1 MQMIMTVFQATRQLV
16 SRTLAVSVL
25 MVILGIQAPDAEA
38 GAREQAKRI
47 HDRIAGVPPS
57 ATVLEQMEVLL
68 QGGNAVAA
76 AELALKD
83 PGFYD
88 VTLKNFVAPWT
99 NEDMSPFVS
108 LNDYTA
114 TVIGIVRD
122 NRDFRQILQADLVY
136 VGASSLGLTP
146 YSNSNNDHYA
156 ELEARLNGADIS
168 LSDPE
173 VLEATTQSSMNPEL
187 PPGATAGVITTRAAA
202 KAFLSAG
209 TNRAMFRFTLL
220 NHMCNDLEQVA
231 DVTLPPDRI
240 RQDVSRSPGGDSRV
254 FRNNCVGCHSGMD
267 PMTQAFA
274 YYNYDYDGD
283 IETGRLIYNATGE
296 ADPATST
303 RVVAKYH
310 INSTTFEPGY
320 VTPDDGWD
328 NYWRSGPNRRL
339 GWDTSLPGSGSGAKS
354 LGKEFANS
362 DAFAQCQVKKVFR
375 NVCLR
380 SPSNDQDRTRV
391 SNIVTIFRNQ
401 GYDLK
406 DVFAET
412 AAYCKGA

>member
-1 MQMIMTVFQATRQLV
+1 MTVLHPTGQLV
-16 SRTLAVSVL
+16 LRTIAASLLFSMTAFQTL
-25 MVILGIQAPDAEA
+25 DAQAGP
-38 GAREQAKRI
+38 REQAKRI

-57 ATVLEQMEVLL
+57 AEMLDDMEALI
-68 QGGNAVAA
+68 GNNRPEDAA
-76 AELALKD
+76 RLALED
-83 PGFYD
+83 PAFYD

-99 NEDMSPFVS
+99 NEAMSPFVP

-114 TVIGIVRD
+114 TVIGLVRD
-122 NRDFRQILQADLVY
+122 NRDFRDILQADLMY

-146 YSNSNNDHYA
+146 YSNSNNDHYS
-156 ELEARLNGADIS
+156 ELEAKLDGSTVS
-168 LSDPE
+168 LSDPD
-173 VLEATTQSSMNPEL
+173 VLEATTQTSLNPEL
-187 PPGATAGVITTRAAA
+187 PPEATAGVLTTRAAA
-202 KAFLSAG
+202 KAFFIAG

-231 DVTLPPDRI
+231 DVSLPPDRI

-254 FRNNCVGCHSGMD
+254 FLNNCIGCHTGMD

-274 YYNYDYDGD
+274 YYDYEYDSDADPDGNL
-283 IETGRLIYNATGE
+283 GRLIYNATGE
-296 ADPATST
+296 TDPATGT

-328 NYWRSGPNRRL
+328 NYWRSGANRRL
-339 GWDTSLPGSGSGAKS
+339 GWDESLPGSGSGAKS
-354 LGKEFANS
+354 LGREFANS
-362 DAFAQCQVKKVFR
+362 DAFAQCQVKKVFH

-380 SPSNDQDRTRV
+380 SPSDSNDRTKV
-391 SNIVTIFRNQ
+391 DSIVAIFKQ

-412 AAYCKGA
+412 AAYCRGA

>member
-1 MQMIMTVFQATRQLV
+1 MTALHATRQLV
-16 SRTLAVSVL
+16 LRTLAVPAL
-25 MVILGIQAPDAEA
+25 IATLGLQASDVSA
-38 GAREQAKRI
+38 GAREQAKQI
-47 HDRIAGVPPS
+47 YDRVAGVPPS
-57 ATVLEQMEVLL
+57 ADVLQQMEGLILDNKDVE
-68 QGGNAVAA
+68 AA
-76 AELALKD
+76 RLALND
-83 PGFYD
+83 PAFYD

-99 NEDMSPFVS
+99 NEAMTPFVP

-122 NRDFRQILQADLVY
+122 GRDFRDILQADLVY
-136 VGASSLGLTP
+136 VGASSLGLSG
-146 YSNSNNDHYA
+146 YSNSNNDHY
-156 ELEARLNGADIS
+156 EQLEARINGSDVT
-168 LSDPE
+168 LSDPNNLQPASQS
-173 VLEATTQSSMNPEL
+173 VLNPEL
-187 PPGATAGVITTRAAA
+187 PVGATAGVMTTRAAA
-202 KAFLSAG
+202 KAFFSAG

-231 DVTLPPDRI
+231 DVSLPPDRI

-254 FRNNCVGCHSGMD
+254 FLNNCVGCHTGMD
-267 PMTQAFA
+267 PMAQAFA
-274 YYNYDYDGD
+274 YYDYEYDGD

-296 ADPATST
+296 TDPATGT
-303 RVVAKYH
+303 RVEAKYH
-310 INSTTFEPGY
+310 INSTTFEQGY

-328 NYWRSGPNRRL
+328 NYWRSGANRRL
-339 GWDTSLPGSGSGAKS
+339 GWDGALPGSGSGAKS
-354 LGKEFANS
+354 LGEEFANS

-380 SPSNDQDRTRV
+380 EPGDSADRTAV
-391 SNIVTIFRNQ
+391 SNIVTIFKG

>member
-1 MQMIMTVFQATRQLV
+1 MTAFHTTRQLV
-16 SRTLAVSVL
+16 LRTLAASFLIATLCV
-25 MVILGIQAPDAEA
+25 QALDVHA

-57 ATVLEQMEVLL
+57 AEVLNDMESL
-68 QGGNAVAA
+68 IVGGDAVGAA
-76 AELALKD
+76 QLALDD
-83 PGFYD
+83 PAFYD

-99 NEDMSPFVS
+99 NEAMSPFVP

-122 NRDFRQILQADLVY
+122 GRDFREILTGDIVY
-136 VGASSLGLTP
+136 VGDSSLGLSP
-146 YSNSNNDHYA
+146 YNVSNNDHYE
-156 ELEARLNGADIS
+156 ELEARVNGSDVS
-168 LSDPE
+168 LSNPDHLVE
-173 VLEATTQSSMNPEL
+173 TQQSLVNGGEL
-187 PPGATAGVITTRAAA
+187 PSTATAGVMTTRAAA
-202 KAFLSAG
+202 QAFFSAG

-231 DVTLPPDRI
+231 DVSLPPDRI

-254 FRNNCVGCHSGMD
+254 FLNNCVGCHTGMD
-267 PMTQAFA
+267 PMAQAFA
-274 YYNYDYDGD
+274 YYDYEYDGN
-283 IETGRLIYNATGE
+283 IETGRLIYNAAGE
-296 ADPATST
+296 TNDTSQVSNT
-303 RVVAKYH
+303 RVMPKYH
-310 INSTTFEPGY
+310 INGTTFEQGY
-320 VTPDDGWD
+320 LTPDDSWD
-328 NYWRSGPNRRL
+328 NYWRSGANRRL
-339 GWDTSLPGSGSGAKS
+339 GWDSGLPGSGNGAKS
-354 LGKEFANS
+354 LGREFANS

-380 SPSNDQDRTRV
+380 EPGDSDDRAAV
-391 SNIVTIFRNQ
+391 SNIVTVFKN